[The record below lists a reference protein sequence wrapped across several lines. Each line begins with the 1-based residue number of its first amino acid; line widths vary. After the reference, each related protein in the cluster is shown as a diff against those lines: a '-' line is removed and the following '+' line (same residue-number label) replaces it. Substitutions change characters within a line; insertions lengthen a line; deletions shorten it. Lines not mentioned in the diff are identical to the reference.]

1 MDAKSKAIDVQKGL
15 PIRAMSA
22 IITRERPDT
31 LDSISLI
38 TELEAYLETL
48 YPPESRH
55 GFSVDNLLAETVP
68 FFLLR
73 ADGTPAC
80 CGGIKLLG
88 SDYGEIKRKYVRPQF
103 RGLGFGKLMLN
114 HLADYARSH
123 DIMFLR
129 LETGIHQPEAI
140 GLYERMGFYRIP
152 HSVPTLTTHS
162 VDSTKSGS
170 RGGQQVRGA
179 QHYLFHALTKRH
191 A

>member
-1 MDAKSKAIDVQKGL
+1 
-15 PIRAMSA
+15 MSA
-22 IITRERPDT
+22 TITRERPDT

-38 TELEAYLETL
+38 TELEAHLELL

-55 GFSVDNLLAETVP
+55 GFSVDKLLAEAVA

-73 ADGTPAC
+73 TDGTPAC
-80 CGGIKLLG
+80 CGGIKLVG
-88 SDYGEIKRKYVRPQF
+88 SEYGEIKRMYVRPQF

-114 HLADYARSH
+114 HLADYARSQ
-123 DIMFLR
+123 DITLLR

-152 HSVPTLTTHS
+152 PFGPYTDDPL
-162 VDSTKSGS
+162 S
-170 RGGQQVRGA
+170 RC
-179 QHYLFHALTKRH
+179 YEKRL